1 MHLHAL
7 VFICLSRSVHLLDD
21 HGNAVTGAR
30 VRSRGFDVGQRVERK
45 ADGASGVITE
55 ITAEHVVLQT
65 AGGQLKE
72 ATAEGFVEGLWQKA
86 TERQAPEMVHDW
98 ATRAGPAS
106 VEFQRCLLR
115 SQIFEALRQQHED
128 LMPDLADAV
137 SVSQKPRE
145 IRALQDFAAK
155 GLVVPVTTT
164 RVDIKREED
173 AEHGAGLII
182 GKVVWNTIKSPR
194 SGDRRSSQAH
204 VMGQKPAGHFETRC
218 AGVVSCR
225 PEQGA
230 QLAHP
235 QSLLLLLQPQAV
247 QDKRATVFK
256 AGFTCCIG
264 LSRRSCHS
272 RRAACCLQCV
282 GCSYLFIL
290 CAATSMSRCQAGLQH
305 TGIGNAEQAWTNVLQ
320 RAFAST

>member
-72 ATAEGFVEGLWQKA
+72 ATAEGFVEGLWQKRDGA
-86 TERQAPEMVHDW
+86 RLGHSRRP
-98 ATRAGPAS
+98 RLGGIPALPPA
-106 VEFQRCLLR
+106 FPDLR
-115 SQIFEALRQQHED
+115 SPQAAARG
-128 LMPDLADAV
+128 
-137 SVSQKPRE
+137 SRE

-155 GLVVPVTTT
+155 GLVMPVTTT

-182 GKVVWNTIKSPR
+182 GKVVWNTIKFVLVLQPATVWPTS
-194 SGDRRSSQAH
+194 SGEGFVNPAW
-204 VMGQKPAGHFETRC
+204 VMKTTTSREEANMEVSFPAGKKGKEPFQLPVIRNFCKVTQDSVLVLHRKAKEQEPEELKPVPKKRRQET
-218 AGVVSCR
+218 CR
-225 PEQGA
+225 
-230 QLAHP
+230 
-235 QSLLLLLQPQAV
+235 
-247 QDKRATVFK
+247 TF
-256 AGFTCCIG
+256 
-264 LSRRSCHS
+264 
-272 RRAACCLQCV
+272 
-282 GCSYLFIL
+282 
-290 CAATSMSRCQAGLQH
+290 
-305 TGIGNAEQAWTNVLQ
+305 
-320 RAFAST
+320 

>member
-86 TERQAPEMVHDW
+86 TERQAPEMVHNW

-155 GLVVPVTTT
+155 GLVMPVTTT

-182 GKVVWNTIKSPR
+182 GPR
-194 SGDRRSSQAH
+194 PSAGDSLADVLRRGLCQPCLGYENH
-204 VMGQKPAGHFETRC
+204 DVQGGGQHGGQLPCRQEGERALPAAR
-218 AGVVSCR
+218 
-225 PEQGA
+225 
-230 QLAHP
+230 HP
-235 QSLLLLLQPQAV
+235 QLLQGDA
-247 QDKRATVFK
+247 R
-256 AGFTCCIG
+256 
-264 LSRRSCHS
+264 LSPSAPS
-272 RRAACCLQCV
+272 K
-282 GCSYLFIL
+282 G
-290 CAATSMSRCQAGLQH
+290 
-305 TGIGNAEQAWTNVLQ
+305 Q
-320 RAFAST
+320 RAGA

>member
-182 GKVVWNTIKSPR
+182 GKVVSNTIKFVLVLQPATVWPTS
-194 SGDRRSSQAH
+194 SGEGFVNPAW
-204 VMGQKPAGHFETRC
+204 VMKTTTSREEANMEVSFPAGKKGKEPFQLPVIRNFCKVTQDSVLVLHRKAKEQE
-218 AGVVSCR
+218 
-225 PEQGA
+225 PEE
-230 QLAHP
+230 LKP
-235 QSLLLLLQPQAV
+235 VPKKRRQA
-247 QDKRATVFK
+247 
-256 AGFTCCIG
+256 
-264 LSRRSCHS
+264 
-272 RRAACCLQCV
+272 
-282 GCSYLFIL
+282 
-290 CAATSMSRCQAGLQH
+290 
-305 TGIGNAEQAWTNVLQ
+305 
-320 RAFAST
+320 